1 MSSDQSE
8 LQKVFSVDGK
18 EVKVVVSKLAPQANG
33 SIMVS
38 CGGTTLLATAVC
50 SSPRDDL
57 DYFPLQV
64 EYVERLYAGG
74 LIKGSR
80 WVKREGRPSDEAV
93 IIARLV
99 DRSIRPL
106 FPDGFNHEVQ
116 VVITVL
122 SVDLENDPAPLAVLA
137 ASAVLHL
144 SDIPWNGPIG
154 AVKIGINGKD
164 YLTNPTEAEKK
175 SSNLD
180 LLVAAGRQGVVMLEA
195 GADEVSEDEFLKAV
209 EIGVDESIKMMDG
222 LDELSKKINKGKMSF
237 VSNAPGK
244 EIMEAVEKACGSR
257 IKDLVSK
264 QSKQSDSE
272 DVNGTFDELA
282 LIVEEAKLSLVDSFK
297 GLAIK
302 EAVNKLFKKQI
313 RKEILAGKRTGGRKT
328 DELRSINCEVGVL
341 PRTHGSAI
349 FERGKTQVLTVA
361 TLGAPSLKQLIEGP
375 EGEEEKRYMHHY
387 SMPPYATGQAGRMS
401 GPGRREI
408 GHGALAEKAL
418 IPVLPSEDEF
428 PYAIRLVSEVMSSNG
443 STSMASTC
451 GSTLALMDAGVPI
464 VSPVAGIS
472 IGMVEEGNERVL
484 LTDIAG
490 IEDFNGSMDF
500 KVAGTRKGIT
510 AVQVD
515 IKTDG
520 LKPEVVVEAV
530 KQAKIIREEII
541 DKIEAVIAKPRE
553 QTSVYAPK
561 ISTLTIPVEKIG
573 EVIGPGGRII
583 KKIIEETGCEVE
595 VQDSGRVNITGV
607 NVEAVAQ
614 AVAKVENIVKDPEPG
629 EEYEGEVKRIESFGI
644 FVEVLPGK
652 DGLVHVS
659 KIGTGFVKDVG
670 QLFKVGQKVKVKVS
684 EIDDQGRVNLS
695 LVDKI
700 EVPNQGQPVSS
711 DRGRTNLKDRY
722 VSKFSSPKEKRSW

>member
-1 MSSDQSE
+1 MSADQSN

-33 SIMVS
+33 SVMVS

-93 IIARLV
+93 LIGRLV

-106 FPDGFNHEVQ
+106 FPEGFNHEVQ

-122 SVDLENDPAPLAVLA
+122 SVDLENDPAPLAVLS

-144 SDIPWNGPIG
+144 SNIPWDGPIG
-154 AVKIGINGKD
+154 AVKVGLNGKD
-164 YLTNPTEAEKK
+164 FLVNPTEAEKK
-175 SSNLD
+175 NSSLD

-195 GADEVSEDEFLKAV
+195 GANEVGEDEFLKAV
-209 EIGVDESIKMMDG
+209 KVGVDESEKMVDG
-222 LDELSKKINKGKMSF
+222 LNELAKKVDKEKISF
-237 VSNAPGK
+237 VSNAPNK
-244 EIMEAVEKACGSR
+244 EVVEAVEKACGSK
-257 IKDLVSK
+257 IKKLIAK
-264 QSKQSDSE
+264 QSEISDTE
-272 DVNGTFDELA
+272 EVNDTFDKLG
-282 LIVEEAKLSLVDSFK
+282 LIIEEVKLSLGDSFK

-313 RKEILAGKRTGGRKT
+313 RKEILSGKRTGGRKI

-341 PRTHGSAI
+341 SRTHGSAI

-387 SMPPYATGQAGRMS
+387 SMPPYATGQAGKMF

-408 GHGALAEKAL
+408 GHGALAERAL

-472 IGMVEEGNERVL
+472 IGMVEEGNKRVL

-515 IKTDG
+515 IKTNG
-520 LKPEVVVEAV
+520 LKSEVVVEAV
-530 KQAKIIREEII
+530 KQAKIVREEIL

-573 EVIGPGGRII
+573 ELIGPGGRVI

-595 VQDSGRVNITGV
+595 VQDDGRVNITGIDS
-607 NVEAVAQ
+607 EAVAK
-614 AVAKVENIVKDPEPG
+614 AVAKVEMIVKEPEPG

-652 DGLVHVS
+652 DGLVHIS
-659 KIGTGFVKDVG
+659 KIGTGFVKDVSK
-670 QLFKVGQKVKVKVS
+670 LFKIGQIVKVKVS

-700 EVPNQGQPVSS
+700 EVPSQERSMGG
-711 DRGRTNLKDRY
+711 DRERSNLKDRY